1 MFGSTT
7 ITRHS
12 SAAKLSRHMIVEK
25 PNAKNSQW
33 SLRVLWNIPGYPNG
47 KEYTILRQHAKEG
60 PVSADCRDNSQ
71 SSSTFADS
79 LDVRDCQSVRGSTT
93 YIQNAMEAAAQMN
106 PFNLSVA
113 TSHSGEEIT
122 NNVQTLR
129 STIKNTDS
137 SKKKAQRKCRC
148 KCVKESI
155 MTGASPRDARLFF
168 ESVIFGRSKTKS
180 SHLRKRNLAL
190 LGRDHRP

>member
-7 ITRHS
+7 TTRHS

-33 SLRVLWNIPGYPNG
+33 ILRVLWNFPGYPDG
-47 KEYTILRQHAKEG
+47 KEYIILRQHAKEG

-137 SKKKAQRKCRC
+137 SKKKAQRKCR
-148 KCVKESI
+148 
-155 MTGASPRDARLFF
+155 
-168 ESVIFGRSKTKS
+168 
-180 SHLRKRNLAL
+180 
-190 LGRDHRP
+190 